1 MSRRPADAKR
11 RIIQAAYELFYRSGF
26 ARVSVDL
33 IAEKAGFTK
42 RTLYY
47 HFESKDHL
55 LAEVIRFHH
64 GLAMERIRKWGDRI
78 GGEPHAF
85 LDSLFS
91 HLADWAAKPRWAG
104 PGFTR
109 IVMELADLPGH
120 PARAIASRHKLTV
133 ETWLAH
139 EFAAKGV
146 SAPDQLARQIV
157 LLLEGSTALMLI
169 HGDRRYARAA
179 AEAAKTLAGTH
190 APPRRLAARERSS
203 VSAPLEGAL
212 ATLAALAGRRRKR
225 RLPSSR

>member
-1 MSRRPADAKR
+1 MSKQRADAKR

-47 HFESKDHL
+47 HFESKDEL

-64 GLAMERIRKWGDRI
+64 MLAMERIRGWGDRLA
-78 GGEPHAF
+78 GELDAF

-91 HLADWAAKPRWAG
+91 QLADWAAKPRWAG

-120 PARAIASRHKLTV
+120 PARALASRHKIAV
-133 ETWLAH
+133 ETWLARQL
-139 EFAAKGV
+139 AAKG
-146 SAPDQLARQIV
+146 AARPDQLARHIV
-157 LLLEGSTALMLI
+157 LLLEGTTALMLI
-169 HGDRRYARAA
+169 HGDRRYANAA
-179 AEAAKTLAGTH
+179 AGAAKALASMG
-190 APPRRLAARERSS
+190 AARPSR
-203 VSAPLEGAL
+203 P
-212 ATLAALAGRRRKR
+212 AGRATAR
-225 RLPSSR
+225 